1 MYSDDS
7 LSKNKKEKQALL
19 IQNDKCDKY
28 DYLLA
33 VGCGAIGGM
42 IDIFLVGTPKKD
54 GSKLCKWTDAQ
65 ADNAVKAFAKK
76 VGWSPRAGNEG
87 NVSSA
92 IGYLEK
98 KYKVN
103 YDQATSKAAGGA
115 LNMWTKDHHMKS
127 LGHAPDIVGLFFSIL
142 NQFTGT
148 STFIS
153 DGKIIT
159 INAETQELI
168 GTNFISKIFC
178 GITNWFGHLMSD
190 FAGSSGSR
198 GNGNRGMGIVLP
210 FYELFGLCEFGSF
223 SDGNGNKQSLAMIA
237 TRAFNEGY
245 DARFGLA
252 MAVPVLIT
260 DLSIRLIWSIRRF
273 FQMKK
278 PLKECVPT
286 NVHPDLRVMLIV
298 GNGTLC
304 AMDSIDA
311 AVRSEGDFLT
321 FFMRLNMIA
330 WFKLVKMVIKEVCIR
345 VGVSVGLQAQIEAF
359 KRVNE
364 AIALYLQE
372 LKQIDIEAYRKEVE
386 KYNAFTL
393 EIEKVTNE
401 NEMNK
406 LLVGTYEKLGLKKP
420 WEGDFDNFMSD
431 KSAKLVFE

>member
-311 AVRSEGDFLT
+311 AVRSGGDFLT

-386 KYNAFTL
+386 KYKEFTL

>member
-76 VGWSPRAGNEG
+76 VGWSPREGNEG

-103 YDQATSKAAGGA
+103 YDQATSKTAGGA

-127 LGHAPDIVGLFFSIL
+127 LGHAPDVVGLFFSIL
-142 NQFTGT
+142 DQFTAT

-159 INAETQELI
+159 INADTQELI

-198 GNGNRGMGIVLP
+198 GNGKRGMGIVLP

-311 AVRSEGDFLT
+311 AVRSGGDFLT

>member
-7 LSKNKKEKQALL
+7 LRTNRKENQALL

-76 VGWSPRAGNEG
+76 VGWSPREGNEG

-127 LGHAPDIVGLFFSIL
+127 LGHSPDIVGLFFSIL

-198 GNGNRGMGIVLP
+198 GNGKRGMGIVLP

-311 AVRSEGDFLT
+311 AVRSGGDFLT

-364 AIALYLQE
+364 AILFYLQE

-386 KYNAFTL
+386 KYNDFALAL
-393 EIEKVTNE
+393 EKAKNE
-401 NEMNK
+401 NEVNK
-406 LLVGTYEKLGLKKP
+406 LLVDTYEKLGLKKP
-420 WEGDFDNFMSD
+420 WKGDFDDFMSD

>member
-7 LSKNKKEKQALL
+7 LRTNRKENQALL

-42 IDIFLVGTPKKD
+42 IDIFFVGTP
-54 GSKLCKWTDAQ
+54 GESKLCKWTDAQ
-65 ADNAVKAFAKK
+65 ADNAVKLFAKK
-76 VGWSPRAGNEG
+76 VGWSPRTGNEN

-92 IGYLEK
+92 IGFLEG

-127 LGHAPDIVGLFFSIL
+127 LGHSPDIVGLFFSIL
-142 NQFTGT
+142 NQFTST

-159 INAETQELI
+159 INSETQELI

-178 GITNWFGHLMSD
+178 GIANWFGHLMSD

-210 FYELFGLCEFGSF
+210 FYELFGFCEFGSF

-237 TRAFNEGY
+237 TRAFEKGY
-245 DARFGLA
+245 DARFGMA
-252 MAVPVLIT
+252 MAIPVIIT

-286 NVHPDLRVMLIV
+286 NVHPDLRIMLIV

-311 AVRSEGDFLT
+311 AVHSGGNFLA

-345 VGVSVGLQAQIEAF
+345 AGVSVGLQAQIEAF

-364 AIALYLQE
+364 AILFYLQE

-386 KYNAFTL
+386 KYNDFALAL
-393 EIEKVTNE
+393 EKAKNE
-401 NEMNK
+401 NEINK
-406 LLVGTYEKLGLKKP
+406 LLVDTYEKLGLKKP
-420 WEGDFDNFMSD
+420 WKGDFDNFISD